1 MEEECCEQ
9 IREGEE
15 DEENLQPEQLFAR
28 NFRSLD
34 IKIESLPE
42 YSKKKVVYTKQNP
55 AFVVAWLQ
63 DHLSALFKEQQTFM
77 TDYVETI
84 QPKNFEVGYKEAR
97 KQVEVDLEFLIGDEE
112 QVSLKLVGQLH
123 RSEKGEVGVEW

>member
-1 MEEECCEQ
+1 
-9 IREGEE
+9 
-15 DEENLQPEQLFAR
+15 
-28 NFRSLD
+28 
-34 IKIESLPE
+34 
-42 YSKKKVVYTKQNP
+42 
-55 AFVVAWLQ
+55 
-63 DHLSALFKEQQTFM
+63 M